1 MGEDD
6 LLSDTVQPN
15 QNSAMTRLRRISEM
29 GRTCQGYTYHGD
41 AKQASGSRR

>member
-15 QNSAMTRLRRISEM
+15 QNSAMTR
-29 GRTCQGYTYHGD
+29 HGD